1 MSRPKSDL
9 LHGTL
14 DLLVLQVVSDGA
26 LHGYA
31 IGQRLEQMTD
41 NALKIEQ
48 GSLYPALYRLERN
61 GWLKAAWRKTDTGR
75 RAKFYQLTREGR
87 QRLRQELENWTTF
100 TAAVSRVVSGS

>member
-1 MSRPKSDL
+1 MSPPRTDL

-14 DLLVLQVVSDGA
+14 ELLVLRVVSDGA

-41 NALKIEQ
+41 RVLKIEQ

-61 GWLKAAWRKTDTGR
+61 GWLKATWRKTDTGR

-87 QRLRQELENWTTF
+87 QGLRHELENWTAF
-100 TAAVSRVVSGS
+100 TTAVARVISGI